1 MESLLSSR
9 YPPYTPEK
17 LKKLKSLAGGGGP
30 PFTRA
35 EGSAHRQGVTGWI
48 YSTIFGKGH

>member
-1 MESLLSSR
+1 MENLLSSR

-17 LKKLKSLAGGGGP
+17 LKKMKSLAGGGGP

-35 EGSAHRQGVTGWI
+35 EGSADRQGVTGWI
-48 YSTIFGKGH
+48 YSAIFGKGR